1 MTTFYAPNT
10 DTQTGIQAHKDQID
24 LYFEIKLKVLNRM
37 FSKSWSEPLKIIGK
51 QLSRCRHK
59 F

>member
-37 FSKSWSEPLKIIGK
+37 FSKS
-51 QLSRCRHK
+51 
-59 F
+59 